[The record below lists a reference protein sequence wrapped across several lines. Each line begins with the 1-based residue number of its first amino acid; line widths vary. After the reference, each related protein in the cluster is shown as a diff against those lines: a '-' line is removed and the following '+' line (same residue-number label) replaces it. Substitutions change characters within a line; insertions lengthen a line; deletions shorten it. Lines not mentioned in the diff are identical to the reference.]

1 MLAELAAA
9 NAAFSVI
16 KSFISNGKELAS
28 CGKQISDFVFAKEQ
42 IQKKASKQRARG
54 GSGDLEEFMA
64 LEKIKEQEKELKQL
78 MIYAGRPGL
87 WEDWQRYQAEA
98 RKSRRYAEK
107 MAEKQREDMLRVT
120 GYSIAVITFIGGC
133 ILVVYYAA
141 KLAGKI

>member
-9 NAAFSVI
+9 NAAFGVI

-98 RKSRRYAEK
+98 RKSRRYAQK
-107 MAEKQREDMLRVT
+107 MAAKQREDMLRIT

-133 ILVVYYAA
+133 ILVVYYAG

>member
-9 NAAFSVI
+9 NAAFGVI

-107 MAEKQREDMLRVT
+107 MAAKQREDMLRIT

>member
-107 MAEKQREDMLRVT
+107 MAAKQREDMLRIT

>member
-9 NAAFSVI
+9 NAAFGVI

-42 IQKKASKQRARG
+42 IQKKANKQRAKG

-107 MAEKQREDMLRVT
+107 MAAKQREELIQIIGWIVGVAFFVT
-120 GYSIAVITFIGGC
+120 GVALIIYF
-133 ILVVYYAA
+133 AA
-141 KLAGKI
+141 KWVGKI